1 MLNLSGRGAPHTTL
15 RRIRGSFMA
24 DIPSGFERL
33 SPRAARIVLAVCA
46 ALALFFVGVTL
57 SPLASG
63 FADSREPRP
72 SDLVLYR
79 AEMERIEAGQSYY
92 DAAAAELT
100 SRGYPTQSVFNWRT
114 PLLIS
119 SLGRLPNPA
128 IARALL
134 AALAGFTLLLAVH
147 CLARDG
153 QTGRA
158 LLCGLL
164 LVGGLL
170 PCALAG
176 LYVTHELWAG
186 VLILLS
192 ISAYALKR
200 PGWGLAAG
208 VAALAIRELA
218 APYCVLCFVF
228 AVAQR
233 RRGEA
238 IAWLFAAA
246 GYAVAFAFHVA
257 AVRADTLPGVAMDAG
272 HWFRF
277 GGAGFVISL
286 AQMNGVLL
294 LLPQWITAIYLAL
307 ALLGFAG
314 WQSNW
319 GKRAAWTAIL
329 YLGVFAIVGQPVNQ
343 YWGSLLAPVLCLGAA
358 QAPSALAT
366 LWRTAFH
373 VAEPVGAECRVRA
386 T

>member
-1 MLNLSGRGAPHTTL
+1 MALSWQTFPAGSSGFRRGL
-15 RRIRGSFMA
+15 RR
-24 DIPSGFERL
+24 L
-33 SPRAARIVLAVCA
+33 YWQCA

-79 AEMERIEAGQSYY
+79 AEMAS
-92 DAAAAELT
+92 ELRRGNRT
-100 SRGYPTQSVFNWRT
+100 TTLPRRSSAWRGYPTQSVFNWRT

-128 IARALL
+128 IARARL

-257 AVRADTLPGVAMDAG
+257 AVRAHTLPGVAMDAG

-319 GKRAAWTAIL
+319 GKRRRLDRDIVSGTVRDRRPAGQSIL
-329 YLGVFAIVGQPVNQ
+329 GIAPGACVVP
-343 YWGSLLAPVLCLGAA
+343 GSGPSPQCFGDTLAHGIPR
-358 QAPSALAT
+358 S
-366 LWRTAFH
+366 
-373 VAEPVGAECRVRA
+373 RA
-386 T
+386 SSR